1 MMAPYLRLCAALP
14 ALHLLLAA
22 PYCLAQR
29 QDDQLKAAYILNIAM
44 FTTWPAPPAPAR
56 ALTVCA
62 SPQHSLWDSL
72 RQLDGRDVNGRT
84 WATVDAGAGAGASA
98 SASASA
104 GKSCDI
110 VVVTAARAPRSAPK
124 EAGNALYVV
133 DGTPSAPYAGAVALV
148 EESQHIRFDVD
159 TREAARVGIKFSS
172 RLLRL
177 ARNVI

>member
-1 MMAPYLRLCAALP
+1 MMNRYLPLSAALL

-22 PYCLAQR
+22 PSCLAQG

-44 FTTWPAPPAPAR
+44 FTTWPAPSAPAR

-72 RQLDGRDVNGRT
+72 RQLDGRNVNGRT
-84 WATVDAGAGAGASA
+84 WATVDAGAAS
-98 SASASA
+98 
-104 GKSCDI
+104 GKPCDI
-110 VVVTAARAPRSAPK
+110 VVVSAARAPRSAPK

-133 DGTPSAPYAGAVALV
+133 DGTPSATYAGAVALV

>member
-44 FTTWPAPPAPAR
+44 FTTWPAPAAPAR

-72 RQLDGRDVNGRT
+72 RQLDGRNVNGRT
-84 WATVDAGAGAGASA
+84 WATVDAGAGASA
-98 SASASA
+98 GA

-133 DGTPSAPYAGAVALV
+133 DGTPSATYAGAVALV